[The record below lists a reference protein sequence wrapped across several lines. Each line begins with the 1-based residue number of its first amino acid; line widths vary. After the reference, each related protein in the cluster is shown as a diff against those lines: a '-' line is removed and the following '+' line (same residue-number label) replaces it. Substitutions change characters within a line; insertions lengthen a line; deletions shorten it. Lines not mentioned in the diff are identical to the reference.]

1 MDLVNI
7 LPMIF
12 VGVTFVTLVGY
23 LLIDSFSRGRSDFD
37 EYYERFSL
45 KEPRTLGTFDP
56 RW

>member
-1 MDLVNI
+1 MKAMELVNI

-37 EYYERFSL
+37 EYY
-45 KEPRTLGTFDP
+45 
-56 RW
+56 

>member
-1 MDLVNI
+1 MDLVNT

-37 EYYERFSL
+37 ESY
-45 KEPRTLGTFDP
+45 
-56 RW
+56 